1 MNMKKRLR
9 LGMIG
14 GGHGAFIGAV
24 HRLSARMDDKYEFV
38 AGCLSST
45 PEKAEL
51 SAKELGLD
59 LTRSYPD
66 YKTMAEKESQRDDG
80 IEVVSI
86 VTPNHMHAGPAI
98 EFLQKDIHVICDKPM
113 TATMDDAH
121 DLMSAIQLSKAHF
134 FLTHNYSG
142 YPVIREI
149 RSLIKNGELGNLRI
163 VKGAYLQGWL
173 GSKEEDSGS
182 NKQAE
187 WRTDP
192 KRSGAAG
199 AVGDIGSHTMHLLE
213 FVTGLKCES
222 VAADLTTFVQG
233 RQLDDDASIMIRMS
247 ENVKGNLSISQIATG
262 QENNFTI
269 SIYGEKGALHW
280 AQENPNYARFSRVG
294 KADQIITRGG
304 AIQNENSYAPIRI
317 PPGHPEGYLEGFAQ
331 IYSDAA
337 DIILNHKNKNE
348 LLELLPGG
356 DSGLQIMKFINA
368 SVNSSNNNSIWT
380 DLSSI

>member
-1 MNMKKRLR
+1 MKKRLR

-14 GGHGAFIGAV
+14 GGQGAFIGAV

-45 PEKAEL
+45 PKKAEL

-98 EFLQKDIHVICDKPM
+98 EFLKKDIHVICDKPM
-113 TATMDDAH
+113 TATMEDAYE
-121 DLMSAIQLSKAHF
+121 LMKAIKLSNGHF

-142 YPVIREI
+142 YPVIREM
-149 RSLIKNGELGNLRI
+149 RSLVKNGELGNLRI

-192 KRSGAAG
+192 TRSGAAG
-199 AVGDIGSHTMHLLE
+199 SVGDIGSHTIHLLE
-213 FVTGLKCES
+213 FITGLKCES
-222 VAADLTTFVQG
+222 VAADLTAFVEG
-233 RQLDDDASIMIRMS
+233 RQLDDDASIMIRMNN
-247 ENVKGNLSISQIATG
+247 NVKGNLSISQIATG

-280 AQENPNYARFSRVG
+280 SQENPNYARFSKIG
-294 KADQIITRGG
+294 SADQIITRGG
-304 AIQNENSYAPIRI
+304 VFQNKNSFAPIRV

-348 LLELLPGG
+348 LLEILPGV
-356 DSGLQIMKFINA
+356 DSGLQVMKFINA

-380 DLSSI
+380 DLNSI

>member
-1 MNMKKRLR
+1 MKKKLR

-14 GGHGAFIGAV
+14 GGQGAFIGAV
-24 HRLSARMDDKYEFV
+24 HRLSARMDDKYDFV

-98 EFLQKDIHVICDKPM
+98 EFLNKGIHVICDKPM

-121 DLMSAIQLSKAHF
+121 ELMKAIKASSAHF

-142 YPVIREI
+142 YPVIREM
-149 RSLIKNGELGNLRI
+149 RSLVKNGELGNLRI

-280 AQENPNYARFSRVG
+280 SQENPNYARFSKVG
-294 KADQIITRGG
+294 QADQIITRGG
-304 AIQNENSYAPIRI
+304 AIQNENSYASIRI

-337 DIILNHKNKNE
+337 DIILNRKDKNE

>member
-1 MNMKKRLR
+1 MKRRLR

-14 GGHGAFIGAV
+14 GGQGAFIGAV

-45 PEKAEL
+45 PEKAKASANEIGL
-51 SAKELGLD
+51 SLD
-59 LTRSYPD
+59 RSYPD
-66 YKTMAEKESQRDDG
+66 FKTMAEEESKREDG
-80 IEVVSI
+80 VEVVSI
-86 VTPNHMHAGPAI
+86 VTPNHMHADPAI
-98 EFLQKDIHVICDKPM
+98 EFLKKDIHVICDKPM
-113 TATMDDAH
+113 TATMEDAH
-121 DLMSAIQLSKAHF
+121 KLMSSIKSSNAFF

-142 YPVIREI
+142 YPVVREMK
-149 RSLIKNGELGNLRI
+149 SLVRNGELGKLRV
-163 VKGAYLQGWL
+163 VKGSYLQGWL

-233 RQLDDDASIMIRMS
+233 RKLDDDASIMIRMS
-247 ENVKGNLSISQIATG
+247 ENVKGNLSISQVATG

-280 AQENPNYARFSRVG
+280 SQENPNYAKFSRVG
-294 KADQIITRGG
+294 NADQIITRGG
-304 AIQNENSYAPIRI
+304 PIQNENSYAPIRI
-317 PPGHPEGYLEGFAQ
+317 PPGHPEGYLEGFGQ

-337 DIILNHKNKNE
+337 DIILNHNNKNQ

-356 DSGLQIMKFINA
+356 ESGLQIMKFINA
-368 SVNSSNNNSIWT
+368 SVKSSNNNSVWT

>member
-1 MNMKKRLR
+1 MV
-9 LGMIG
+9 G
-14 GGHGAFIGAV
+14 GGQGAFIGSV
-24 HRLSARMDDKYEFV
+24 HRLSARMDDKYDFI

-59 LTRSYPD
+59 LSRSYAD
-66 YKTMAEKESQRDDG
+66 YKTMAEEESKREDG

-98 EFLQKDIHVICDKPM
+98 EFLKKNIHVICDKPM
-113 TATMDDAH
+113 TSTMEDAYK
-121 DLMSAIQLSKAHF
+121 LMEVIKESKAHF

-142 YPVIREI
+142 YPVIREM
-149 RSLIKNGELGNLRI
+149 RTLVKNGELGKIRI
-163 VKGAYLQGWL
+163 VKGNYLQGWL

-213 FVTGLKCES
+213 FVTGLQCES

-233 RQLDDDASIMIRMS
+233 RRLDDDASIMIRM
-247 ENVKGNLSISQIATG
+247 NNNTKGNLSISQVATG
-262 QENNFTI
+262 QENNFSI
-269 SIYGEKGALHW
+269 SIYGDKGALHW
-280 AQENPNYARFSRVG
+280 TQENPNYARFSKVG
-294 KADQIITRGG
+294 CADQIITRGG
-304 AIQNENSYAPIRI
+304 TIQNKNSYAPIRI

-331 IYSDAA
+331 IYSDVA
-337 DIILNHKNKNE
+337 DVILDHEAKSE
-348 LLELLPGG
+348 LLKLLPSGE
-356 DSGLQIMKFINA
+356 SGLQIMKFINA
-368 SVNSSNNNSIWT
+368 SVNSSKNNSAWT
-380 DLSSI
+380 TLNSI

>member
-1 MNMKKRLR
+1 MKKRLR

-121 DLMSAIQLSKAHF
+121 DLMSAIQSSKAHF

-142 YPVIREI
+142 YPVIREM
-149 RSLIKNGELGNLRI
+149 RSLVKNGELGKLRI

-199 AVGDIGSHTMHLLE
+199 AVGD
-213 FVTGLKCES
+213 
-222 VAADLTTFVQG
+222 
-233 RQLDDDASIMIRMS
+233 
-247 ENVKGNLSISQIATG
+247 LSLIHI
-262 QENNFTI
+262 
-269 SIYGEKGALHW
+269 
-280 AQENPNYARFSRVG
+280 
-294 KADQIITRGG
+294 
-304 AIQNENSYAPIRI
+304 
-317 PPGHPEGYLEGFAQ
+317 
-331 IYSDAA
+331 
-337 DIILNHKNKNE
+337 
-348 LLELLPGG
+348 
-356 DSGLQIMKFINA
+356 
-368 SVNSSNNNSIWT
+368 
-380 DLSSI
+380 

>member
-1 MNMKKRLR
+1 MKKKLR

-14 GGHGAFIGAV
+14 GGQGAFIGAV

-45 PEKAEL
+45 PDKAEL

-66 YKTMAEKESQRDDG
+66 YKTMAEKESQREDG

-98 EFLQKDIHVICDKPM
+98 EFLSKNIHVICDKPM
-113 TATMDDAH
+113 TATMEDAH
-121 DLMSAIQLSKAHF
+121 ELMKVIKSSNAYF

-142 YPVIREI
+142 YPVIREM
-149 RSLIKNGELGNLRI
+149 RSLVKNGELGKLRI

-173 GSKEEDSGS
+173 GSKEEDTGS

-222 VAADLTTFVQG
+222 VAADLTTFVEG
-233 RQLDDDASIMIRMS
+233 RQLDDDASIMIRMNN
-247 ENVKGNLSISQIATG
+247 NVKGNLSISQIATG

-269 SIYGEKGALHW
+269 SIYGEKGSLKW
-280 AQENPNYARFSRVG
+280 SQENPNYAILSKIG
-294 KADQIITRGG
+294 EANQTITRGG
-304 AIQNENSYAPIRI
+304 HINFDEANASTRI
-317 PPGHPEGYLEGFAQ
+317 PAGHPEGYLEAFAQ
-331 IYSDAA
+331 IYSDVA
-337 DIILNHKNKNE
+337 DIIQKKGNYLD
-348 LLELLPGG
+348 LLKLIPNVN
-356 DSGLQIMKFINA
+356 DGLHIMKFIKA
-368 SVNSSNNNSIWT
+368 SVDSSNKNSNWV
-380 DLSSI
+380 DLSTIK

>member
-1 MNMKKRLR
+1 MKKKLR
-9 LGMIG
+9 LGMVG
-14 GGHGAFIGAV
+14 GGQGAFIGAV
-24 HRLSARMDDKYEFV
+24 HRLSARMDDKYEFL

-66 YKTMAEKESQRDDG
+66 YKTMAEQESQRDDG
-80 IEVVSI
+80 VEVVSI

-98 EFLQKDIHVICDKPM
+98 EFLNKGIHVICDKPM
-113 TATMDDAH
+113 TATMDDANE
-121 DLMSAIQLSKAHF
+121 LMRAIKSSKAHF

-142 YPVIREI
+142 YPVIREM
-149 RSLIKNGELGNLRI
+149 RSLVKNGELGNLRI

-213 FVTGLKCES
+213 FVTGLKCEC

-337 DIILNHKNKNE
+337 DIILSHKNKNE

-368 SVNSSNNNSIWT
+368 SVKSSNNNSIWT

>member
-1 MNMKKRLR
+1 MKKRLR

-121 DLMSAIQLSKAHF
+121 DLMPAIQSSKAHF

-142 YPVIREI
+142 YPVIREM
-149 RSLIKNGELGNLRI
+149 RSLVKNGELGKLRI

-233 RQLDDDASIMIRMS
+233 RQLDDDASIMIRMNN
-247 ENVKGNLSISQIATG
+247 NVKGNLSISQIATG

-280 AQENPNYARFSRVG
+280 SQENPNYARFSKIG
-294 KADQIITRGG
+294 SADQIITRGG
-304 AIQNENSYAPIRI
+304 VIQNKNSYAPIRI

-348 LLELLPGG
+348 LLALLPSGE
-356 DSGLQIMKFINA
+356 SGLQIMKFINA
-368 SVNSSNNNSIWT
+368 SVNSSKNNSIWT

>member
-1 MNMKKRLR
+1 MKKRLR

-14 GGHGAFIGAV
+14 GGQGAFIGAV
-24 HRLSARMDDKYEFV
+24 HRLSARMDDKYEFL

-66 YKTMAEKESQRDDG
+66 YKTMAEQESQRDDG
-80 IEVVSI
+80 VEVVSI
-86 VTPNHMHAGPAI
+86 VTPNHMHAAPAI
-98 EFLQKDIHVICDKPM
+98 EFLNKGIHVICDKPM

-121 DLMSAIQLSKAHF
+121 ELMRAIKSSKAHF

-142 YPVIREI
+142 YPVIREM
-149 RSLIKNGELGNLRI
+149 RSLVKNGELGNLRI

-222 VAADLTTFVQG
+222 VAADLTTFVEG
-233 RQLDDDASIMIRMS
+233 RLLDDDASIMIRMS

>member
-1 MNMKKRLR
+1 MKKRLR
-9 LGMIG
+9 LGMVG
-14 GGHGAFIGAV
+14 GGQGAFIGAV

-45 PEKAEL
+45 QEKAES

-66 YKTMAEKESQRDDG
+66 YKTMAEKESQIDDG

-98 EFLQKDIHVICDKPM
+98 EFLNKGIHVICDKPM
-113 TATMDDAH
+113 TATMDEALE
-121 DLMSAIQLSKAHF
+121 LMKAIKSSNAHF

-142 YPVIREI
+142 YPVIREM
-149 RSLIKNGELGNLRI
+149 RSLVKNGELGNIRI

-173 GSKEEDSGS
+173 GSKEEDTGS

-213 FVTGLKCES
+213 FITGQKCES
-222 VAADLTTFVQG
+222 VAADLTTFVEG

-247 ENVKGNLSISQIATG
+247 EKVKGNLSISQIATG

-280 AQENPNYARFSRVG
+280 AQENPNYARFSQVG

-304 AIQNENSYAPIRI
+304 AIQNENSYAPIRV

-356 DSGLQIMKFINA
+356 DAGLQIMKFINA

>member
-1 MNMKKRLR
+1 MKKKLR

-14 GGHGAFIGAV
+14 GGQGAFIGAV

-45 PEKAEL
+45 PKKAEL

-59 LTRSYPD
+59 LKRSYPD

-98 EFLQKDIHVICDKPM
+98 EFLKKDIHVICDKPM
-113 TATMDDAH
+113 TATMEDAH
-121 DLMSAIQLSKAHF
+121 ELMKAIKLSNGHF

-142 YPVIREI
+142 YPVIREM
-149 RSLIKNGELGNLRI
+149 RSLVKNGELGKLRI

-192 KRSGAAG
+192 TRSGVAG
-199 AVGDIGSHTMHLLE
+199 SVGDIGSHTMHLLE
-213 FVTGLKCES
+213 FITGLKCES
-222 VAADLTTFVQG
+222 VAADLTTFVEG
-233 RQLDDDASIMIRMS
+233 RQLDDDASIMIRMNN
-247 ENVKGNLSISQIATG
+247 NVKGNLSISQIATG

-280 AQENPNYARFSRVG
+280 SQENPNYARFSKIG
-294 KADQIITRGG
+294 SADQIITRGG
-304 AIQNENSYAPIRI
+304 VIQNKNSFAPIRV

-337 DIILNHKNKNE
+337 DIILNHKNKNQ
-348 LLELLPGG
+348 LLDLLPGG
-356 DSGLQIMKFINA
+356 QSGLQIMKFINA
-368 SVNSSNNNSIWT
+368 SVNSSKNNSIWT

>member
-1 MNMKKRLR
+1 MKKKLR

-14 GGHGAFIGAV
+14 GGQGAFIGAV

-45 PEKAEL
+45 PDKAEL

-80 IEVVSI
+80 VEVVSI

-98 EFLQKDIHVICDKPM
+98 EFLSKNIHVICDKPM
-113 TATMDDAH
+113 TATMEDAH
-121 DLMSAIQLSKAHF
+121 ELMKVIKSSNAHF

-142 YPVIREI
+142 YPVIREM
-149 RSLIKNGELGNLRI
+149 RSLVKNGELGNLRI

-173 GSKEEDSGS
+173 GSKEEDTGS

-199 AVGDIGSHTMHLLE
+199 AVGDIGSHTMHLIE

-222 VAADLTTFVQG
+222 VAADLTTFVEG

-247 ENVKGNLSISQIATG
+247 NNVKGNLSISQIATG

-280 AQENPNYARFSRVG
+280 SQENPNYARFSKIG
-294 KADQIITRGG
+294 CADQIITRGG
-304 AIQNENSYAPIRI
+304 VIQDKNSYAPIRI

-337 DIILNHKNKNE
+337 DIILNHKNKKE
-348 LLELLPGG
+348 LLSLLPDG

-368 SVNSSNNNSIWT
+368 SVNSSKNNSIWT
-380 DLSSI
+380 DLNSI

>member
-1 MNMKKRLR
+1 MKKKLR

-14 GGHGAFIGAV
+14 GGQGAFIGAV

-45 PEKAEL
+45 PKKAEL

-59 LTRSYPD
+59 LKRSYPD

-98 EFLQKDIHVICDKPM
+98 EFLKKDIHVICDKPM
-113 TATMDDAH
+113 TATMEDAH
-121 DLMSAIQLSKAHF
+121 ELMKAIKLSNGHF

-142 YPVIREI
+142 YPVIREM
-149 RSLIKNGELGNLRI
+149 RSLVKNGELGKLRI
-163 VKGAYLQGWL
+163 VKGSYLQGWL

-192 KRSGAAG
+192 TRSGVAG
-199 AVGDIGSHTMHLLE
+199 SVGDIGSHTMHLLE
-213 FVTGLKCES
+213 FITGLKCES
-222 VAADLTTFVQG
+222 VAADLTTFVEG
-233 RQLDDDASIMIRMS
+233 RQLDDDASIMIRMNN
-247 ENVKGNLSISQIATG
+247 NVKGNLSISQIATG

-280 AQENPNYARFSRVG
+280 SQENPNYARFSKIG
-294 KADQIITRGG
+294 SADQIITRGG
-304 AIQNENSYAPIRI
+304 VIQNKNSFAPIRV

-337 DIILNHKNKNE
+337 DIILNHKNKNQ
-348 LLELLPGG
+348 LLDLLPGG
-356 DSGLQIMKFINA
+356 QSGLQIMKFINA
-368 SVNSSNNNSIWT
+368 SVNSSKNNSIWT

>member
-1 MNMKKRLR
+1 MKKKLR
-9 LGMIG
+9 LGMVG
-14 GGHGAFIGAV
+14 GGQGAFIGAV

-38 AGCLSST
+38 AACLSST
-45 PEKAEL
+45 AEKAEA
-51 SAKELGLD
+51 SAKEIGLD
-59 LTRSYPD
+59 LNRSYPD
-66 YKTMAEKESQRDDG
+66 YKTMALEESKREDG
-80 IEVVSI
+80 IDVVSI
-86 VTPNHMHAGPAI
+86 VTPNHMHAGPEI
-98 EFLQKDIHVICDKPM
+98 DFLNKGIHVICDKPM

-121 DLMSAIQLSKAHF
+121 ELMRAIKSSKAHF

-142 YPVIREI
+142 YPVIREM
-149 RSLIKNGELGNLRI
+149 RYLVKNGELGNLRI

-199 AVGDIGSHTMHLLE
+199 AVGDIGSHAMHLLE
-213 FVTGLKCES
+213 FVTGLKCEY
-222 VAADLTTFVQG
+222 VAADLTTFVEG

>member
-1 MNMKKRLR
+1 MKKRLR

-121 DLMSAIQLSKAHF
+121 DLMSAIQSSKAHF

-142 YPVIREI
+142 YPVIREM
-149 RSLIKNGELGNLRI
+149 RSLVKNGELGKLRI

-192 KRSGAAG
+192 KRSGVAG

-222 VAADLTTFVQG
+222 VAADLTTFVHG
-233 RQLDDDASIMIRMS
+233 RQLDDDASIMIRMNN
-247 ENVKGNLSISQIATG
+247 NVKGNLSISQIATG

-280 AQENPNYARFSRVG
+280 SQENPNYARFSKIG
-294 KADQIITRGG
+294 SADQIITRGG
-304 AIQNENSYAPIRI
+304 VIQNKNSYAPIRI

-337 DIILNHKNKNE
+337 DIILNHKDKNE
-348 LLELLPGG
+348 LLALLPSG

-368 SVNSSNNNSIWT
+368 SVNSSKNNSIWT

>member
-1 MNMKKRLR
+1 MKRKLR
-9 LGMIG
+9 IGMVG
-14 GGHGAFIGAV
+14 GGQGAFIGSV
-24 HRLSARMDDKYEFV
+24 HRLSARMDDKYDFL

-59 LTRSYPD
+59 MSRSYAD
-66 YKTMAEKESQRDDG
+66 YKTMAEEESKREDG

-98 EFLQKDIHVICDKPM
+98 AFLKKNIHIICDKPM
-113 TATMDDAH
+113 TSTMEDAYK
-121 DLMSAIQLSKAHF
+121 LMEVIKESKSHF

-142 YPVIREI
+142 YPVIREM
-149 RSLIKNGELGNLRI
+149 RTLVKNGELGKIRI
-163 VKGAYLQGWL
+163 VKGNYLQGWL
-173 GSKEEDSGS
+173 GTKEEDSGS

-213 FVTGLKCES
+213 FVTGLQCES

-233 RQLDDDASIMIRMS
+233 RRLDDDASIMIRM
-247 ENVKGNLSISQIATG
+247 NNNAKGNLSISQVATG
-262 QENNFTI
+262 QENNFSI

-280 AQENPNYARFSRVG
+280 AQENPNYARFSKVG
-294 KADQIITRGG
+294 HADQIITRGG
-304 AIQNENSYAPIRI
+304 VIQNKNSYAPVRI

-331 IYSDAA
+331 IYSDVA
-337 DIILNHKNKNE
+337 DIILDHKDKKD
-348 LLELLPGG
+348 LLKLLPNAE
-356 DSGLQIMKFINA
+356 SGLQIMKFINA
-368 SVNSSNNNSIWT
+368 SVNSSKNNSIWT
-380 DLSSI
+380 KLNSI

>member
-1 MNMKKRLR
+1 MKKRLR

-121 DLMSAIQLSKAHF
+121 KLMSAIQSSKAHF

-142 YPVIREI
+142 YPVIREM
-149 RSLIKNGELGNLRI
+149 RSLVKNGELGKLRI

-222 VAADLTTFVQG
+222 VAADLSTFVQG
-233 RQLDDDASIMIRMS
+233 RQLDDDASIMIRMNN
-247 ENVKGNLSISQIATG
+247 NVKGNLSISQIATG

-280 AQENPNYARFSRVG
+280 SQENPNYARFSKIG
-294 KADQIITRGG
+294 SADQIITRGG
-304 AIQNENSYAPIRI
+304 VIQNKNSYAPIRI

-337 DIILNHKNKNE
+337 DIILNHKDKNE
-348 LLELLPGG
+348 LLALLPSG

-368 SVNSSNNNSIWT
+368 SVNSSKNNSIWT

>member
-1 MNMKKRLR
+1 MKKKLR
-9 LGMIG
+9 LGMVG
-14 GGHGAFIGAV
+14 GGQGAFIGAV
-24 HRLSARMDDKYEFV
+24 HRLSARIDDKYEFL

-45 PEKAEL
+45 PEKAEI

-66 YKTMAEKESQRDDG
+66 YKTMAEQESQRDDG
-80 IEVVSI
+80 VEVVSI

-98 EFLQKDIHVICDKPM
+98 EFLNKGIHVICDKPM

-121 DLMSAIQLSKAHF
+121 ELMRAIKSSKAHF

-142 YPVIREI
+142 YPVIREM
-149 RSLIKNGELGNLRI
+149 RSLVKNGELGNLRI

-213 FVTGLKCES
+213 FVTGLKCEC

-337 DIILNHKNKNE
+337 DIILSHKNKNE

>member
-1 MNMKKRLR
+1 MKRRLR
-9 LGMIG
+9 LGMVG
-14 GGHGAFIGAV
+14 GGQGAFIGSV
-24 HRLSARMDDKYEFV
+24 HRLSARMDDKYDFI

-59 LTRSYPD
+59 LSRSYAD
-66 YKTMAEKESQRDDG
+66 YKTMAEEESKREDG

-98 EFLQKDIHVICDKPM
+98 EFLKKNIHVICDKPM
-113 TATMDDAH
+113 TSTMEDAH
-121 DLMSAIQLSKAHF
+121 KLMEVIKKSKAHF

-142 YPVIREI
+142 YPVIREM
-149 RSLIKNGELGNLRI
+149 RTLVKNGDLGKIRI
-163 VKGAYLQGWL
+163 VKGNYLQGWL

-213 FVTGLKCES
+213 FVTGLQCES

-233 RQLDDDASIMIRMS
+233 RRLDDDASIMIRM
-247 ENVKGNLSISQIATG
+247 NNNTKGNLSISQVATG
-262 QENNFTI
+262 QENNFSI
-269 SIYGEKGALHW
+269 SIYGDKGALHW
-280 AQENPNYARFSRVG
+280 TQENPNYARFSKVG
-294 KADQIITRGG
+294 CADQIITRGG
-304 AIQNENSYAPIRI
+304 TIQNKNSYAPIRI

-331 IYSDAA
+331 IYSDVA
-337 DIILNHKNKNE
+337 DVILDHKDKSE
-348 LLELLPGG
+348 LLKLLPSGE
-356 DSGLQIMKFINA
+356 SGLQIMKFINA
-368 SVNSSNNNSIWT
+368 SVNSSKNNSVWT
-380 DLSSI
+380 TLNSI